1 MAVPLPDKGYP
12 GLIHSLSTAFGEL
25 AQNRRSTVEKRASRR
40 AGLVGDGVACQH
52 PGDLVHT
59 LGDTHLY
66 LNHLEQ
72 AELQLSR
79 APRPL
84 PTLSLE
90 GAPRDLFAIGAEH
103 IVISGYDPHPTI
115 KAPVAV

>member
-1 MAVPLPDKGYP
+1 MHRPNLPPAHPQSYP
-12 GLIHSLSTAFGEL
+12 DPAAPGSALPVQERA
-25 AQNRRSTVEKRASRR
+25 RRGT
-40 AGLVGDGVACQH
+40 GLVGDGVACQH